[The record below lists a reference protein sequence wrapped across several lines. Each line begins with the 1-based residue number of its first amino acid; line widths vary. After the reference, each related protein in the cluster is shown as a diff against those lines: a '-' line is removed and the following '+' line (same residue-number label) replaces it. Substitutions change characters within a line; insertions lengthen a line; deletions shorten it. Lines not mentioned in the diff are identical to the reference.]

1 MLNHQRHIK
10 SEEVFFNKY
19 IVFVIVLFTGLVA
32 KGQRVLTLE
41 EAVNTALKN
50 SYDIQISRNTLEADR
65 INNNIGVAGGLPT
78 VNASLTDNQ
87 SLTTVNQELNDGR
100 KIQRAGALG
109 NALNAG
115 VTGSYLLFN
124 GFRVHATKSRLEALE
139 KLSEQQVNVQIQN
152 TIANVVVKYYD
163 IVRQQ
168 SYMKTLEQSIA
179 VTEQRRNLAE
189 ARKSVGLANNADT
202 YQAQIDLNSSL
213 QELQNQK
220 MVVVQAKTDLMNLME
235 QQADTSFIISDTI
248 IFDSLMNLEDITY
261 RLRSNPEIL
270 SAAQQIRVNQYAERE
285 VAAQRYPALRVNAG
299 YNYNRNQSA
308 AGLTLLNQN
317 FGPFIGLNVQ
327 VPIFNGGVF
336 KRQQRVAEINTRSSE
351 LQRSNI
357 ANNIESAAARSW
369 YTLQNTLQQIK
380 MERENYRLA
389 RALLDLT
396 LQRYQLIAAT
406 IVEVREAQR
415 SFTEAGYRLVNLSYA
430 AKLAEVEL
438 KRLASQLAY

>member
-1 MLNHQRHIK
+1 MINKL
-10 SEEVFFNKY
+10 EEVFSFKKL
-19 IVFVIVLFTGLVA
+19 VFAFLLLTGVA
-32 KGQRVLTLE
+32 ARGQRILTLE

-65 INNNIGVAGGLPT
+65 INNNIGVAGGLPSVT
-78 VNASLTDNQ
+78 GSITDNQ

-109 NALNAG
+109 NSMNAG

-124 GFRVHATKSRLEALE
+124 GFRVHAAKGRLEALE
-139 KLSEQQVNVQIQN
+139 RLSEQQVNFQIQN

-168 SYMKTLEQSIA
+168 SYMQTLEQSIA

-235 QQADTSFIISDTI
+235 QQADTTFIIRDTI
-248 IFDSLMNLEDITY
+248 IVDSLMNIDDITD
-261 RLRSNPEIL
+261 RLRTNPEIL
-270 SAAQQIRVNQYAERE
+270 AAAEQIRVNEFAERE
-285 VAAQRYPALRVNAG
+285 VAAQRYPAVRVNAG
-299 YNYNRNQSA
+299 YNYNRNQNA
-308 AGLTLLNQN
+308 AGLTLLNQS

-327 VPIFNGGVF
+327 IPIFNGGIF
-336 KRQQRVAEINTRSSE
+336 KRQQRIAEINTRSAE
-351 LQRSNI
+351 LQRSNLS
-357 ANNIESAAARSW
+357 NNIELAAARSW

-380 MERENYRLA
+380 TERENYQLA

-430 AKLAEVEL
+430 AKIAEIEL
-438 KRLASQLAY
+438 KRLASQLGY

>member
-1 MLNHQRHIK
+1 LFKLNL
-10 SEEVFFNKY
+10 SEVFSVKKIAFA
-19 IVFVIVLFTGLVA
+19 FTLLTCLAA
-32 KGQRVLTLE
+32 KSQRVLTLE

-50 SYDIQISRNTLEADR
+50 SYDIQIVRNTLEADR
-65 INNNIGVAGGLPT
+65 INNNLGVAGGLPSVT
-78 VNASLTDNQ
+78 ASINDNQ

-109 NALNAG
+109 NSLNAG

-152 TIANVVVKYYD
+152 TIANVVIKYYD

-168 SYMKTLEQSIA
+168 SYMQTLEQSIV

-235 QQADTSFIISDTI
+235 QQADTTFIISDTI
-248 IFDSLMNLEDITY
+248 IVDTLLNIEDIND
-261 RLRSNPEIL
+261 RLRNNPEIL
-270 SAAQQIRVNQYAERE
+270 AAAELIRVNEFTERE

-317 FGPFIGLNVQ
+317 FGPFIGFNVQ
-327 VPIFNGGVF
+327 IPIFNGGVF
-336 KRQQRVAEINTRSSE
+336 KRQQRIAEINTRSAE

-357 ANNIESAAARSW
+357 SNNIELAAARSW

-380 MERENYRLA
+380 TERENYRLA

-430 AKLAEVEL
+430 AKISEIEL

>member
-1 MLNHQRHIK
+1 MINKL
-10 SEEVFFNKY
+10 EV
-19 IVFVIVLFTGLVA
+19 VFSFKKLVFAFILLTGLA
-32 KGQRVLTLE
+32 ANGQRVLTLE

-78 VNASLTDNQ
+78 VTGSITDNQ

-109 NALNAG
+109 NSMNAG

-124 GFRVHATKSRLEALE
+124 GFRVHATKGRLEALE
-139 KLSEQQVNVQIQN
+139 RMSEQQVNVQIQN

-168 SYMKTLEQSIA
+168 SYMKTLEQSIV

-235 QQADTSFIISDTI
+235 QQADTTFIIRDTI
-248 IFDSLMNLEDITY
+248 IVDSLISIDDITD
-261 RLRSNPEIL
+261 RLRNNPEL
-270 SAAQQIRVNQYAERE
+270 LAAADQIRANEFTERE
-285 VAAQRYPALRVNAG
+285 VAAQRYPAVRVNAG

-327 VPIFNGGVF
+327 VPIFNGGIF
-336 KRQQRVAEINTRSSE
+336 KRQKRIAEINTRSAE
-351 LQRSNI
+351 LQRSNLS
-357 ANNIESAAARSW
+357 NNIELAAARSW
-369 YTLQNTLQQIK
+369 YTLQNTLQQIRT
-380 MERENYRLA
+380 ERENYQLA

-430 AKLAEVEL
+430 AKIAEIEL